1 MAQISAALVKELRE
15 RTGSGMMECKK
26 ALQESDGNIEAA
38 IELMRKAG
46 LAKAD
51 KKAGRIAAE
60 GAIVLRTATDGKAI
74 ALVEVNCET
83 DFVAKG
89 EDFQHFAGQ
98 VAERVLEAAP
108 SDLDALLALPLEQDK
123 SVDQVRREL
132 VAKVGENINIRR
144 FARVGSTAGL
154 LGSYLHGGRIGV
166 VVELAGG
173 NPELARDIAMH
184 VAASKPLYVS
194 AEQVPAELL
203 AKEREIYTAQAEQ
216 EDKDKPKPAHITAQ
230 KIEGRLRKFI
240 EEIILLG
247 QEFIKSE
254 DKQKVGELL
263 KSAKARVLGF
273 QRFELGE
280 GIEKKSGNF
289 VAEVMSQVQ
298 GK

>member
-1 MAQISAALVKELRE
+1 MTQISAALVKELRE

-26 ALQESDGNIEAA
+26 ALQESDGDIEAA
-38 IELMRKAG
+38 VELMRKAG

-89 EDFQHFAGQ
+89 EDFQRFAGQ

-144 FARVGSTAGL
+144 FARVGSAAGL
-154 LGSYLHGGRIGV
+154 LSSYLHGGRIGV

-173 NPELARDIAMH
+173 NPELAKDIAMH

-240 EEIILLG
+240 EEITLLG
-247 QEFIKSE
+247 QPFIRD
-254 DKQKVGELL
+254 DKQRVGQLL
-263 KSAKARVLGF
+263 KSAKAQVFGF

-280 GIEKKSGNF
+280 GIEKKSGDF

-298 GK
+298 GN

>member
-26 ALQESDGNIEAA
+26 ALQESGGDIEAA
-38 IELMRKAG
+38 VELMRKAG

-60 GAIVLRTATDGKAI
+60 GAVVLRTAGDGKAN
-74 ALVEVNCET
+74 ARVEGNCET

-89 EDFQHFAGQ
+89 DDFQRFAGQ
-98 VAERVLEAAP
+98 VAGRVLEADP
-108 SDLDALLALPLEQDK
+108 LDLDALLALPLEPEK

-144 FARVGSTAGL
+144 FARVGSATGL
-154 LGSYLHGGRIGV
+154 LSGYLHGGRIGV

-184 VAASKPLYVS
+184 VAASRPLYMS
-194 AEQVPAELL
+194 ADQVPAELL
-203 AKEREIYTAQAEQ
+203 AKEREIYTAQAAM
-216 EDKDKPKPAHITAQ
+216 EDKDKPKPAHI
-230 KIEGRLRKFI
+230 IEKMVDGRLRKFI
-240 EEIILLG
+240 EAITLLG
-247 QEFIKSE
+247 QPFVKD
-254 DKQKVGELL
+254 DKQHVEQLL
-263 KSAKARVLGF
+263 KRANAQVLGF

-280 GIEKKSGNF
+280 GIEKKTGDF
-289 VAEVMSQVQ
+289 VAEVMSQVR
-298 GK
+298 GD